1 MWLKAPESIILEKG
15 IQLRVVYAMFTGDP
29 TVFSLAKRD

>member
-1 MWLKAPESIILEKG
+1 MWLEAPEPIIHEKG

-29 TVFSLAKRD
+29 TMFSLAKRD